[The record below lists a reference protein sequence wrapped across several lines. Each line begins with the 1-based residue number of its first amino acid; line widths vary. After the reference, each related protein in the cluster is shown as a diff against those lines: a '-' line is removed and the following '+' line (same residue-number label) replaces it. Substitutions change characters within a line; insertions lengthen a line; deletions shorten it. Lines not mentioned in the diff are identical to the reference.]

1 MQAHPHISRQ
11 THPHTPV
18 DRHARRGVSSH
29 AHAHPQTPIHT
40 GQAWGVITRYWG
52 GREWA
57 RCLSLTRRCCPPE
70 RPRCS
75 AIALAG
81 LRMVRS
87 EVVRILGVQVDAS
100 SYRFAAV
107 LGGSPSEG
115 HCMVHRPCATV
126 ECSCIALSLAD
137 SRRSRSEPVHVDG
150 TRVDASKDVPT
161 AGVRGSPVKLHAPGL
176 DASSPQ
182 CRAKQLSTTPSEVRA

>member
-1 MQAHPHISRQ
+1 
-11 THPHTPV
+11 
-18 DRHARRGVSSH
+18 
-29 AHAHPQTPIHT
+29 
-40 GQAWGVITRYWG
+40 
-52 GREWA
+52 
-57 RCLSLTRRCCPPE
+57 
-70 RPRCS
+70 
-75 AIALAG
+75 
-81 LRMVRS
+81 MVRS
-87 EVVRILGVQVDAS
+87 EVVHIGWLQVDAS

-161 AGVRGSPVKLHAPGL
+161 AGVRGSPVTASVLAICAGTCPKSCANLRLNWGNPGSL
-176 DASSPQ
+176 QIPDGAMRGLSRWNNFFLSAFVASLQ
-182 CRAKQLSTTPSEVRA
+182 HTVHTC

>member
-1 MQAHPHISRQ
+1 M
-11 THPHTPV
+11 
-18 DRHARRGVSSH
+18 
-29 AHAHPQTPIHT
+29 
-40 GQAWGVITRYWG
+40 ITRYRG
-52 GREWA
+52 GRDWA
-57 RCLSLTRRCCPPE
+57 RCLSLTRRRCPPE

-81 LRMVRS
+81 SRMARS
-87 EVVRILGVQVDAS
+87 EVVHIVGLQVDAS

-182 CRAKQLSTTPSEVRA
+182 CRAKHRSTTAVRSPRVIVSSACRGCTSTHRRRGTPAADAARRQCTAESR

>member
-1 MQAHPHISRQ
+1 MGPLFVADAPVLPPRASSMQRHRSRRAPHG
-11 THPHTPV
+11 
-18 DRHARRGVSSH
+18 A
-29 AHAHPQTPIHT
+29 
-40 GQAWGVITRYWG
+40 
-52 GREWA
+52 
-57 RCLSLTRRCCPPE
+57 
-70 RPRCS
+70 
-75 AIALAG
+75 
-81 LRMVRS
+81 VRS
-87 EVVRILGVQVDAS
+87 SALQVDAS

-126 ECSCIALSLAD
+126 ECSCIAFSLAD

-150 TRVDASKDVPT
+150 TWVDASKDVPT

-182 CRAKQLSTTPSEVRA
+182 CRAKQRFPTPSEVCT